1 MKKCPTGR
9 AVINH
14 RDRFKNASLSLC
26 GLLVGLSLL
35 SSCAIERLAPDAVG
49 AAVGRLSMRNV
60 AILLA
65 AINDNAHCG
74 LGSEQALGNAVVVG
88 EVGRIGTYTVHIENC
103 EIDFPE
109 VTGVTESC
117 QGEVNAVVGK
127 AVVTATQTVEG
138 LITGDPSNPVV
149 PIAPDAAKVSVSA
162 RFGGFEVLSS
172 GASNSL
178 RIDEGSLEVD
188 LFPRL
193 AVADSNG
200 VCSKIGSNL
209 TVEHLRFGVGTKL
222 HITNGLQQF
231 DVPVDTS
238 DISAQLG
245 RYKDR
250 ENHLSGT
257 VRVWDVDVNVPEAH
271 EDNALDPEYDRATF
285 LSSYSCMEDLRMPVT
300 YTCDDLAPAFAQ
312 GSAQLAIRDFGG
324 VMAAIEADT
333 RCGFSNPEVLANAEI
348 EGELGHPGG
357 RATYVLDTPCELN
370 FSTPYLVSENCQG
383 VGMTIQGIA
392 RVKGTKTLEGIRTG
406 SIETPMVPTTPNP
419 ARFDLEIEFVNFVT
433 KSTASEQ
440 SLLIR
445 SGTMQGTGIPSTGM
459 DLSLGACSIVTP
471 NVEFQD
477 LSLKDA
483 DVLLR
488 NNGMTISLE
497 IADSD
502 LNAVNGIKGERVN
515 FLEGHIVVDGESLLL
530 PQPGAD
536 PILDP
541 AYDPQRF
548 VDSYAC
554 DENLY
559 LPEDPEECNFNQAL
573 GEGAARLI
581 VQSVGTVA
589 GLVNGDDDC
598 GFADLLGQIQPSE
611 VVGEPGEMGRMRWD
625 ITDCYLGQTE
635 LGVYSEDCLGG
646 RTYLEGFANID
657 ASRIVRG
664 EREKILVAVDSI
676 KPTDPTSVDVILDGV
691 DLENFSTYSIAAGKN
706 APAGELLIHTG
717 VLDAVVHPALGE
729 MASDPGRF
737 MIPTPV
743 ATMEE
748 IRLSNASTT
757 LMTQGMTFQLEISD
771 ARLFAT
777 NGSINGATNQLE
789 GYVVING
796 VRVDIAAIPLNPDY
810 NKDSFDASYACTE
823 DLAAVLDADDGESP

>member
-1 MKKCPTGR
+1 MSNPTTGPANGR
-9 AVINH
+9 PHWLTKQAAL
-14 RDRFKNASLSLC
+14 RLGGLALSLSL
-26 GLLVGLSLL
+26 LA
-35 SSCAIERLAPDAVG
+35 SCAIERIAPDAVG
-49 AAVGRLSMRNV
+49 AAVARLSMRNV
-60 AILLA
+60 AILLS
-65 AINDNAHCG
+65 AINDNDHCG
-74 LGSEQALGNAVVVG
+74 LGSEQALRNAVVDG
-88 EVGRIGTYTVHIENC
+88 EVGRVGTYTVHIENC
-103 EIDFPE
+103 EVDFPE
-109 VTGVTESC
+109 VQGVTESC
-117 QGEVNAVVGK
+117 RGEVNAAIGK

-138 LITGDPSNPVV
+138 IITGDPSNPVV
-149 PIAPDAAKVSVSA
+149 PLRPDAAKISISA
-162 RFGGFEVLSS
+162 RFDGFEVLSS

-178 RIDEGSLEVD
+178 RIDEGSLDVD
-188 LFPRL
+188 LYPRL

-200 VCSKIGSNL
+200 ICSKIGSNV
-209 TVEHLRFGVGTKL
+209 TIERLRYGVGSKL

-238 DISAQLG
+238 DIWGQLG

-250 ENHLSGT
+250 ENYLTGR

-271 EDNALDPEYDRATF
+271 EDNLLDPDYDRETF
-285 LSSYSCMEDLRMPVT
+285 LASYSCMDDLRLPVT
-300 YTCDDLAPAFAQ
+300 YTCDDLSPAFAQ

-333 RCGFSNPEVLANAEI
+333 RCGFSNPVVLENAI
-348 EGELGHPGG
+348 LEGELGRPGG

-370 FSTPYLVSENCQG
+370 FTTPYLVSENCHE
-383 VGMTIQGIA
+383 VGMTIQGVA

-406 SIETPMVPTTPNP
+406 NIETPMVPTTSNP
-419 ARFDLEIEFVNFVT
+419 ARFDLEVEFLNFVT

-445 SGTMQGTGIPSTGM
+445 SGSMTGVGIPTTAM

-471 NVEFQD
+471 NIEFQD

-488 NNGMTISLE
+488 NDGMTISLA

-502 LNAVNGIKGERVN
+502 LNAVNGIKGDRVN
-515 FLEGHIVVDGESLLL
+515 FLEGSIVVDGETLLL
-530 PQPGAD
+530 PEPGAE

-541 AYDPQRF
+541 AYDARSF
-548 VDSYAC
+548 VESYTC

-559 LPEDPEECNFNQAL
+559 VPETPEECDFTQAL

-611 VVGEPGEMGRMRWD
+611 VVGEPGEMGLMRWD
-625 ITDCYLGQTE
+625 IADCHLGRE
-635 LGVYSEDCLGG
+635 DLGVFSQDCLGG
-646 RTYLEGFANID
+646 RTFLEGFANID

-676 KPTDPTSVDVILDGV
+676 KPTDPSSVDVILDGV
-691 DLENFSTYSIAAGKN
+691 ELEEFSTYSIAANKS
-706 APAGELLIHTG
+706 APAGELLIHAG
-717 VLDAVVHPALGE
+717 VLDAVVHPGLGE

-743 ATMEE
+743 AAMEE

-757 LMTQGMTFQLEISD
+757 LQTQGMTFRLDISD

-777 NGSINGATNQLE
+777 NGSINGAANQLE

-796 VRVDIAAIPLNPDY
+796 VRVDIPSIALNPDY
-810 NKDSFDASYACTE
+810 DPETFDASYACTE
-823 DLAAVLDADDGESP
+823 DLAAVLGAND